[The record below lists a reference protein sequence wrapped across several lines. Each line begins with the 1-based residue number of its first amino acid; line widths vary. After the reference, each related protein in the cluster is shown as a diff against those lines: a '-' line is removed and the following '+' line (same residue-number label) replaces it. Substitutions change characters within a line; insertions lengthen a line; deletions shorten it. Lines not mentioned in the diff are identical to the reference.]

1 MTTTRTAETKPGLLA
16 RVARGRVE
24 SALRA
29 IDEGELVLEA
39 GPDPVVFRGP
49 RPGPRATVVVD
60 DERLFAALAL
70 RGVLG
75 GAEAYMNGWWR
86 SDDLVAVI
94 RLLVRN
100 AGAFDALERGSAWM
114 RPGLRLFHR
123 LRDNDRSGS
132 RRNIE
137 AHYDLGNDFFATFLD
152 ETLTYS
158 SAVFDRL
165 DVSLEA
171 AQTAKYERLC
181 RKLGLRADHRLL
193 EIGSGWGG
201 LALHAARTR
210 GCHVTTTTI
219 SREQHALARERIEK
233 EGLADRVEVLLEDY
247 RDLSGTYDRLV
258 SIEMIEA
265 VGHRH
270 LEHFFQ
276 VCSNRLAPDGRMAI
290 QAILVPE
297 HAWESSKRGVDFIKR
312 YIFPGGQLVGLGA
325 ISQALAATGLRLS
338 HYEDITPHYAETLRR
353 WRERFR
359 ARRSEIASLGM
370 DERFM
375 RTWDF
380 YFAYC
385 EGAFLE
391 RTNLTAQMVFDQAAS
406 RRGSLAEPG
415 ESMMGE
421 TT

>member
-1 MTTTRTAETKPGLLA
+1 MTTTQRAATKPGLLT
-16 RVARGRVE
+16 RLARGRVE
-24 SALRA
+24 SALKS
-29 IDEGELVLEA
+29 IDEGEIALET
-39 GPDPVVFRGP
+39 GSDPLVFRGP

-60 DERLFAALAL
+60 DARLFGALAL

-75 GAEAYMNGWWR
+75 GAEGYMNGWWR

-94 RLLVRN
+94 RLFVRN
-100 AGAFDALERGSAWM
+100 AGAFDALERGSGWM

-152 ETLTYS
+152 ESLTYS

-165 DVSLEA
+165 DMTLEA

-181 RKLGLRADHRLL
+181 RKLGLRSGHRLL

-201 LALHAARTR
+201 FALHAARTR
-210 GCHVTTTTI
+210 GCRVTTTTI
-219 SREQHALARERIEK
+219 SREQHALARERVARA
-233 EGLADRVEVLLEDY
+233 GLADRIDVLLEDY

-270 LEHFFQ
+270 LPRFFE
-276 VCSNRLAPDGRMAI
+276 VCADRLAPNGTMAI

-297 HAWESSKRGVDFIKR
+297 HAWEPSIRGVDFIKR

-325 ISQALAATGLRLS
+325 ISQALSSTRLRLA

-353 WRERFR
+353 WRKRFR
-359 ARRSEIASLGM
+359 ARRGEIAALGM
-370 DERFM
+370 DERFF

-380 YFAYC
+380 YLAYC

-391 RTNLTAQMVFDQAAS
+391 RANLAAQLVFDQAAA
-406 RRGSLAEPG
+406 RRGSLEEAQ
-415 ESMMGE
+415 
-421 TT
+421 T